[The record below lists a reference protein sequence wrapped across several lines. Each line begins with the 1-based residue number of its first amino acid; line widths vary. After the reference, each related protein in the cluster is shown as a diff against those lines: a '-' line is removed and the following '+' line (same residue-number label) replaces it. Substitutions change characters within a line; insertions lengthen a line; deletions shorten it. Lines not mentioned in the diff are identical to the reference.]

1 MLSFKIYFWSNAL
14 IKYDWEVLEYFLNG
28 VCLKI
33 TISVLY
39 LGNDVHEQ
47 KKPFGLMVLFKA
59 QSHYAPDLYP
69 AKETF
74 ETFVK
79 QRVNKY
85 ECFKPGLNKFNVQ

>member
-1 MLSFKIYFWSNAL
+1 MLIFVIFFAL

-39 LGNDVHEQ
+39 LGNHVDE
-47 KKPFGLMVLFKA
+47 KKTTFGLMVLFKA
-59 QSHYAPDLYP
+59 QVHSTLDSNLT
-69 AKETF
+69 KETF

-85 ECFKPGLNKFNVQ
+85 EYFKPGLCKFNVQ